1 MDFAKLVGLSVVDYT
16 ALADGGYAFL
26 FDDGI
31 ILAVNADGEA
41 GWMQGTGWDEVWRS
55 LKDGP
60 KV

>member
-1 MDFAKLVGLSVVDYT
+1 MDFAKLVGLSVVDFT
-16 ALADGGYAFL
+16 PLADGGYAFL

-31 ILAVNADGEA
+31 ILAVNADSEA